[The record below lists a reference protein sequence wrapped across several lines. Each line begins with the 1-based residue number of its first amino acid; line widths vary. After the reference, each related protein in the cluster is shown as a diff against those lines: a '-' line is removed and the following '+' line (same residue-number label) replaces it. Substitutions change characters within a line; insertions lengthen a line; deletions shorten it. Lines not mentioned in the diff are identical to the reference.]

1 MSGLSAGAILGLIYG
16 PVKRSKTIIHVT
28 DKEVNQSNILNQKS
42 DHSLEI
48 IAKKIDQVSED
59 ISSTIKSV
67 NMHAKEWRIGL
78 KKIELKLN
86 YK

>member
-67 NMHAKEWRIGL
+67 NMHAKE
-78 KKIELKLN
+78 
-86 YK
+86 